1 MKDRTL
7 RCLLYYLLFGTLHET
22 CHLVVGRFLCHNNN
36 HDDDVDIITY
46 VDDIL
51 RAVIGR
57 YAVVRLDDQCEEEPI
72 LRAGWMG
79 SVLIWLLSMILWK
92 LSKRNDNNDND
103 KLSLSWLSSPMVYAA
118 FVTAMEAVVTDLF
131 RWIPHH
137 YNSGSSGGDDD
148 YYGENKA
155 TTLLAYC
162 GNFGIIL
169 LNPAWLNIDGGRT
182 ALDVLEKMVEVTMM
196 RGEYYNICVFMQSF
210 RCLLCCVLY

>member
-1 MKDRTL
+1 M
-7 RCLLYYLLFGTLHET
+7 
-22 CHLVVGRFLCHNNN
+22 
-36 HDDDVDIITY
+36 
-46 VDDIL
+46 
-51 RAVIGR
+51 GR
-57 YAVVRLDDQCEEEPI
+57 YAVVRLDDQCVEEPI

-92 LSKRNDNNDND
+92 LSKRNDKDD
-103 KLSLSWLSSPMVYAA
+103 KKLSLSWLSSPTVYAA

-137 YNSGSSGGDDD
+137 NYSGSDD
-148 YYGENKA
+148 YYGENNV

-196 RGEYYNICVFMQSF
+196 RGE
-210 RCLLCCVLY
+210 CL